1 MTTDAGEQAPA
12 AAAEVFGPKLAQ
24 ACRYVDLLADAGV
37 QRGLIGPREAGRL
50 WDRHVLNCAVIGEL
64 IRPGVAVIDV
74 GSGAG
79 LPGVPLALARP
90 DLSMTLLEP
99 MARRVP
105 FLHEV
110 IDELGLQN
118 VTVVRGR
125 AEDTAV
131 RRSLRGTAV
140 VTARAVAGLDR
151 LLGWCLPLMAPAGE
165 LLAIKG
171 ESAQAELDEA
181 RSALRVAGVARATV
195 ELCGV
200 GVLVNPTTVIR
211 VVSGPGGGRRRGIG

>member
-1 MTTDAGEQAPA
+1 MTTDAGKQAPA

-50 WDRHVLNCAVIGEL
+50 WDRHVLNCAVIAEL

-90 DLSMTLLEP
+90 DLAMTLLEP

-110 IDELGLQN
+110 VDELGLQN

>member
-12 AAAEVFGPKLAQ
+12 AAAEVFGPNVAQ
-24 ACRYVDLLADAGV
+24 ACRYVELLADAGV
-37 QRGLIGPREAGRL
+37 RRGLVGPREAGRL

-200 GVLVNPTTVIR
+200 GVLATPTTVIR